1 MALYRTICLTFWTDT
16 KIADEF
22 TPEDRYFYLYLFTNP
37 HTNLAG
43 CYEVGISQIAN
54 ETGYN
59 KDSVERLLKRFSE
72 IHKVAVYSNETK
84 EVLLLNWHKY
94 NWTSSD
100 KFRKPLEAEIN
111 KVKEPTFKEYLTRIF
126 NGENVRYGI
135 DTICIGTICTDTSV
149 TVTNTNIKDYTE
161 TKVVDTYS
169 KDIKEIIDYLNI
181 KTGKRYTGKTK
192 AHRDHIVARL
202 KDGFSVTDFKTVI
215 DNQVAAWGNDERM
228 KQYIRPETLFCG
240 KFETYLNNVEDARQ
254 KRRREEQE
262 INERQRKAI
271 KDADIGIFD
280 SV

>member
-43 CYEVGISQIAN
+43 CYEVGISQMAN

-100 KFRKPLEAEIN
+100 KFRKSLEVEIN
-111 KVKEPTFKEYLTRIF
+111 KVKEPTFREYLTKLF

-149 TVTNTNIKDYTE
+149 TNTVYNNIPLKE

-169 KDIKEIIDYLNI
+169 KDITEIIDYLNL

-192 AHRDHIVARL
+192 SHRDHIIARL
-202 KDGFSVTDFKTVI
+202 KDGFTVADFKTVI
-215 DNQVAAWGNDERM
+215 DNQVSAWGNDEHMR
-228 KQYIRPETLFCG
+228 QYTRPETLFCG
-240 KFETYLNNVEDARQ
+240 KFETYLNNTESEKSKL
-254 KRRREEQE
+254 KRRDQE
-262 INERQRKAI
+262 INDKQRASY
-271 KDADIGIFD
+271 DD
-280 SV
+280 STAHFFE

>member
-94 NWTSSD
+94 NWTSSE

-111 KVKEPTFKEYLTRIF
+111 KVKEPTFKEYLTKLF

-149 TVTNTNIKDYTE
+149 TVTDTVYKDYVNTNNTNTVSLTVYDTPKE
-161 TKVVDTYS
+161 KKAKSTKFVPPTVEEVEAYCRERNNNVDAEKFVAFYES
-169 KDIKEIIDYLNI
+169 K
-181 KTGKRYTGKTK
+181 GWMVGKTK
-192 AHRDHIVARL
+192 M
-202 KDGFSVTDFKTVI
+202 KNWKMSVVTWEKSDPNYVS
-215 DNQVAAWGNDERM
+215 
-228 KQYIRPETLFCG
+228 
-240 KFETYLNNVEDARQ
+240 
-254 KRRREEQE
+254 KREQE
-262 INERQRKAI
+262 KRAKDDAQRGLVHI
-271 KDADIGIFD
+271 DDYTSYNPFGQ
-280 SV
+280 

>member
-1 MALYRTICLTFWTDT
+1 MALYRTISLSFWTDT

-43 CYEVGISQIAN
+43 CYEVGINQMSN
-54 ETGYN
+54 ETGYS

-72 IHKVAVYSNETK
+72 IHKVAHYSNSTK
-84 EVLLLNWHKY
+84 EVLLVNWHKY
-94 NWTSSD
+94 NWTSSE
-100 KFRKPLEAEIN
+100 KYRKPLEKEIN
-111 KVKEPTFKEYLTRIF
+111 GIKNPDFRKYLLDVF
-126 NGENVRYGI
+126 NGETDKRYGI
-135 DTICIGTICTDTSV
+135 DTICIDTPNTNTITITDT
-149 TVTNTNIKDYTE
+149 
-161 TKVVDTYS
+161 KVIDTYS
-169 KDIKEIIDYLNI
+169 KEIIEIMDYLNL

-192 AHRDHIVARL
+192 AHRDHIIARL
-202 KDGFSVTDFKTVI
+202 KDGFTVTDFKTVI
-215 DNQVAAWGNDERM
+215 DNQVNAWGNDEKM

-240 KFETYLNNVEDARQ
+240 KFESYLNNVEDERQ
-254 KRRREEQE
+254 KRKREEQE